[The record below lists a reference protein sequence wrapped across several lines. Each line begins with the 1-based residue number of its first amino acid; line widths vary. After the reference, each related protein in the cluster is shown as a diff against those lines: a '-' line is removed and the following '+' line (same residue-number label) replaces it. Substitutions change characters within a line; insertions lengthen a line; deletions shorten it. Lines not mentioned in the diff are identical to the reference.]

1 MTTEAVSESAPNN
14 REPIA
19 SAGHT
24 LGLVLINVGIAV
36 WGIAGQMRSTGGS
49 GLAAEHHGVVP
60 LYLSLITMEWALLYY
75 VWQGVRKNVTLFAL
89 VGGRWSSLRDVV
101 TDFGIALP
109 FWVVWETTAWL
120 VGLVLGPSLAKTVDI
135 LLPQGVIE
143 SLLWLALSA
152 SAGFCEEIVYRGYLQ
167 RQLRAFTGSGAL
179 AVFGQALVFGVGHA
193 YQGWKNVVVITVL
206 GVLYGLLVVWRKNLR
221 SSMLAHAWSDI
232 YGGYLKFL
240 LPVHA

>member
-1 MTTEAVSESAPNN
+1 
-14 REPIA
+14 
-19 SAGHT
+19 
-24 LGLVLINVGIAV
+24 
-36 WGIAGQMRSTGGS
+36 
-49 GLAAEHHGVVP
+49 
-60 LYLSLITMEWALLYY
+60 MEWALFYY
-75 VWQGVRKNVTLFAL
+75 VWQGARKNVTLFAL
-89 VGGRWSSLRDVV
+89 VGGRWSSLRDVL

-120 VGLVLGPSLAKTVDI
+120 VGLVLGPSRAKTLDI
-135 LLPQGVIE
+135 LLPRGVIE

-221 SSMLAHAWSDI
+221 SSMLAHAWSHI
-232 YGGYLKFL
+232 YGGHLKFL
-240 LPVHA
+240 LPIHA